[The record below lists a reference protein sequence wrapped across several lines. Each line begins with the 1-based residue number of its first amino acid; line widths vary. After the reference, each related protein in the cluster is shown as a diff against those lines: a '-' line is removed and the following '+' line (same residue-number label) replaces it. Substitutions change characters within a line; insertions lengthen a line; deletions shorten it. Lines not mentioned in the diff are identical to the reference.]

1 MYILPDV
8 QMHKSKDTHL
18 KLNRYKGDSKHFDN
32 QLKLKTNDQINSL
45 FNALNIYI
53 MFLINQC

>member
-18 KLNRYKGDSKHFDN
+18 KLNRYKEDSKHFDN